1 MRDAI
6 SKASG
11 LPKED
16 NASLR
21 SKKVYCSLYDGTKRE
36 IEINGIK
43 YTKSMFAV
51 PDAQGVVLADDQD

>member
-21 SKKVYCSLYDGTKRE
+21 SKKVYCSLYDGTKSE
-36 IEINGIK
+36 IEINGVK
-43 YTKSMFAV
+43 YTKSMFGAT
-51 PDAQGVVLADDQD
+51 DARGIVLTEN